1 MRQRWQDDLKKLMT
15 DIKQWASSA
24 GWKVDSIQREIEEV
38 SIGLYSAEELII
50 NISANKRIHIEVMG
64 RGDEYSPGKV
74 EMFAWPTLI
83 RVLFFK
89 KDEWSIRTDATMLL
103 DNLNEES
110 FIKYAGLITG
120 DD

>member
-1 MRQRWQDDLKKLMT
+1 MTTALINQPSMRQRWQDDLKKLMT

-89 KDEWSIRTDATMLL
+89 KDEWQRSIAWRLMCVIRSA
-103 DNLNEES
+103 
-110 FIKYAGLITG
+110 
-120 DD
+120 